1 MRFPLL
7 RTLSARIVLGFAIV
21 IVTFAAVSIVT
32 VLNMQQLT
40 RNIGV
45 IRNGYLPLALKTK
58 DLSSKQFSLRSY
70 LMNELEEEQSPGLAQ
85 RRLLGMT
92 ASRDTLLRE
101 TEAVLEDVRALP
113 VSHKRMEHTTQ
124 RIAQVR
130 TEVDEQKQLYKVL
143 LEAPPIARIV
153 DGPPDLAP
161 GINRE
166 KYAAAKAAFGQLK
179 QNEARI
185 YNLVHTLES
194 QQRAYVEDTA
204 RRLEDNGRKLKLFTL
219 YLGITA
225 ALIALLMTV
234 WATLTLRPLSRLRA
248 AATKI
253 ADGDYGSRIE
263 EKGPAEVAE
272 LAHEFNVMG
281 RAIEERERELV
292 RSERLVAV
300 GKMAAMITHEVRNP
314 LSSIGLNT
322 ELLEE
327 ELGDLPAEH
336 VAEARALCR
345 AINTE
350 VDRLTAITEEYLHF
364 ARLPKPKLQLEALN
378 NIAKSLADF
387 EREQLALRGIELS
400 TDFAE
405 ELPPVQV
412 DEAQIRQALLN
423 LVRNAADAVEEIGGG
438 AIAMSSRL
446 SDDGTNIEL
455 RVSDDGP
462 GITSDLAPKLF
473 EPFFST
479 KHGGTG
485 LGLALTHQII
495 REHGGDILIDSE
507 PGHGATFRVV
517 LPISERAA

>member
-32 VLNMQQLT
+32 VLNMQQFT

-45 IRNGYLPLALKTK
+45 IRNGYLPLALKAN
-58 DLSSKQFSLRSY
+58 DLSGKQLSLLSY
-70 LMNELEEEQSPGLAQ
+70 LRNELAEEQSPNLAHRRMLGL
-85 RRLLGMT
+85 T

-113 VSHKRMEHTTQ
+113 VSHKRMEWTSQH
-124 RIAQVR
+124 IAQIR
-130 TEVDEQKQLYKVL
+130 AEVDAQKQLYKVL

-153 DGPPDLAP
+153 DSPRDVSP
-161 GINRE
+161 GVDRA
-166 KYAAAKAAFGQLK
+166 KYDAAGEALIELQ
-179 QNEARI
+179 QHEARI
-185 YNLVHTLES
+185 YNLVHTLET
-194 QQRAYVEDTA
+194 QQRNFVEDTA
-204 RRLEDNGRKLKLFTL
+204 RRLEDNGSKLKLFTI

-225 ALIALLMTV
+225 GLIALLMAV
-234 WATLTLRPLSRLRA
+234 WATVTLRPLKRLRV

-253 ADGDYGSRIE
+253 ATGEYGNRIE

-281 RAIEERERELV
+281 RAIEEREREVV
-292 RSERLVAV
+292 RSARLVAV

-327 ELGDLPAEH
+327 ELGDLPEEQ

-345 AINTE
+345 AITTE
-350 VDRLTAITEEYLHF
+350 VDRLTGITEEYLHF
-364 ARLPKPKLQLEALN
+364 ARLPKPKLHVEHLN

-400 TDFAE
+400 TDFAD
-405 ELPPVQV
+405 ELPPVHA

-423 LVRNAADAVEEIGGG
+423 LLRNAADAVEEIGGG
-438 AIAMSSRL
+438 AVSMSS
-446 SDDGTNIEL
+446 
-455 RVSDDGP
+455 RVSDDGENVELLVTDDGP
-462 GITSDLAPKLF
+462 GIASDLAPKLF

-485 LGLALTHQII
+485 LGLALTHQIV

-517 LPISERAA
+517 LPISDRGA

>member
-1 MRFPLL
+1 MRFPVW
-7 RTLSARIVLGFAIV
+7 RTLSARLVLGFAIV
-21 IVTFAAVSIVT
+21 IVTFATVSVVT

-58 DLSSKQFSLRSY
+58 DLSGKQLSLRSY
-70 LMNELEEEQSPGLAQ
+70 LMNELVEEQSPGLAH
-85 RRLLGMT
+85 RRLLSLT

-101 TEAVLEDVRALP
+101 TEAVLEDVRRLP
-113 VSHKRMEHTTQ
+113 VSHKRMEFTTQ
-124 RIAQVR
+124 RIADIR
-130 TEVDEQKQLYKVL
+130 AEVDKQKPLYKAL

-153 DGPPDLAP
+153 DSPRDVAP
-161 GINRE
+161 GVDRSKYDVARE
-166 KYAAAKAAFGQLK
+166 AFAELK

-185 YNLVHTLES
+185 FNIVHIVENY
-194 QQRAYVEDTA
+194 QREFVEDTA
-204 RRLEDNGRKLKLFTL
+204 RRLEDNGRTLKLFTI

-225 ALIALLMTV
+225 GLIGLLITL
-234 WATLTLRPLSRLRA
+234 WATVMLRPLKRLRVA
-248 AATKI
+248 AGKI
-253 ADGDYGSRIE
+253 TAGEYGNRIE

-272 LAHEFNVMG
+272 LAHEFNMMG

-327 ELGDLPAEH
+327 ELGALPADK
-336 VAEARALCR
+336 VGEARALCR
-345 AINTE
+345 AITTE

-364 ARLPKPKLQLEALN
+364 ARLPKPKLQVEAVGS
-378 NIAKSLADF
+378 IAKSLADF
-387 EREQLALRGIELS
+387 EREQLALRGIEL
-400 TDFAE
+400 TCDFADD
-405 ELPPVQV
+405 LPAVHV

-423 LVRNAADAVEEIGGG
+423 LLRNAADAVEEIGGG
-438 AIAMSSRL
+438 AIVMSSRL
-446 SDDGTNIEL
+446 AADGASVEL
-455 RVSDDGP
+455 CVSDDGP
-462 GITSDLAPKLF
+462 GIASELVPKLF

-495 REHGGDILIDSE
+495 KEHGGDLVIESE
-507 PGHGATFRVV
+507 PGHGATFRML
-517 LPISERAA
+517 LPAFDRNA